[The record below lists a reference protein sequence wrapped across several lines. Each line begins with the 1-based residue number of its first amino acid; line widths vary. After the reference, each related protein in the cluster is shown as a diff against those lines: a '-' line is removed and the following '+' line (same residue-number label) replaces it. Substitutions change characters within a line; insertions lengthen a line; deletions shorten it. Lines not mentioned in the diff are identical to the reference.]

1 MKEQLTKYVELLFA
15 GTTGTEEIRQE
26 ILQNTLDKYDDLVAQ
41 GKTPEA
47 AYRLAIS
54 GIGDINEIIGND
66 ASPTPATA
74 DTHTPEDNFM
84 SSGRRF
90 LKAIAILLYIICPI
104 PLFILSE
111 LGLDTIGLCG
121 TLAVAG
127 AATLLLFLGIGSG
140 SQAPKNRKKSEPQNE
155 LHKAISSLLGI
166 LSLIIYLGISFAT
179 GAWWITWLVFPIQGA
194 LNGLIKACI
203 DLKEATK
210 HES

>member
-15 GTTGTEEIRQE
+15 GTTGTEEIQQE
-26 ILQNTLDKYDDLVAQ
+26 ILQNTLDKYDDLISQ

-54 GIGDINEIIGND
+54 GIGDINEIIGDN
-66 ASPTPATA
+66 ASPAPASAPTLSEKINA
-74 DTHTPEDNFM
+74 IPI
-84 SSGRRF
+84 GRNLF
-90 LKAIAILLYIICPI
+90 KGIAILLYIICPI

-127 AATLLLFLGIGSG
+127 VATLFMFLGGKIGAPTRKAE
-140 SQAPKNRKKSEPQNE
+140 QTPEPKNE
-155 LHKAISSLLGI
+155 LNKAIDSLLGI
-166 LSLIIYLGISFAT
+166 VSLIIFLGLSFAT
-179 GAWWITWLVFPIQGA
+179 GGWWITWLVFPIQGA
-194 LNGLIKACI
+194 IKGLIKACI
-203 DLKEATK
+203 DLKEAVK